1 MSRLRKHS
9 LAVIQALA
17 ISLLSGACVTASRST
32 SAEPSPQITRPGQV
46 VEPGHVP
53 AVIDRRLDGIRV
65 PFVANHGQIDRRV
78 AYYAPTFAGTLF
90 VTDAGELIYALPNRR
105 SGLALEKLSASMGS
119 DWSLTE
125 SLRDGDVRP
134 VGQER
139 SATGVSY
146 FLGNDPAGWHAHIPT
161 YDALSLGEVW
171 PGIGVSLRARGRSI
185 EKVFTVSPGA
195 SVDRIRIDVG
205 GARTL
210 TVDSAGGLVAHTE
223 PGPVRFTPPVAYQER
238 NGVRRSIPVAYA
250 VRGHE
255 YGFTAGEYDATLPLV
270 IDPLLQST
278 YLGGSAEDT
287 AYAVAI
293 HPTTGD
299 VYVAGATYSGNFP
312 KTSGGAQST
321 FGSPLFCDTRPMSDA
336 FVARLDST
344 LTTLAQSTYLGGT
357 GSDTAY
363 ALAIHPTNGDVY
375 VAGNTASSNFP
386 GTTGGA
392 QPTYA
397 SPDNPCIGGDGF
409 VARLTS
415 SLTGLTQ
422 ATYLGGSRI
431 DRAYGLAIHPATGH
445 LYVTGETSSSDFPGT
460 IGGAQVFL
468 SEPFTTNAFVA
479 RVAGDLKSLIQAS
492 YLGGGGDIAFAVG
505 IGPTTGDVYLAGY
518 TASTNFPGTI
528 GGAQPNPGGRADP
541 SIGDAFVA
549 RLPSSLTA
557 LTQATYLG
565 AWGYDRA
572 YALAIHPGTA
582 DVYVAGVTSSL
593 DFPGTAGGVQP
604 HYGWGHLYGDAFV
617 AYLSSDL
624 TLLRNATYLGGT
636 GDDRAW
642 GLAIDP
648 GTANVYVSGLTDSS
662 DFPGAIAAGTFVARL
677 NQTLTAL
684 QATSFGDSAPFGDG
698 TAKNAVTIHPS
709 TGEIY
714 VAGGTA
720 STTFP
725 QTVGGAQP
733 TYGGGISDAFVTRL
747 TFAGPL
753 MGAGATV
760 TFVTSQPPTPVTL
773 DPGLVLFQGTNLV
786 SATVSISMGFRSGDT
801 LSADTT
807 GTAIVAAYDSGSGI
821 LSLIGTDTL
830 AHYQAVLRTV
840 AFTSGITASINSRR
854 TILWHVDDGLGG
866 SNSATSTVIVV
877 RTARDFNGDG
887 RADAL
892 WRATSGDLV
901 MWLMNGGSITS
912 EIPLG
917 EVATTWTIVGIGDFN
932 NDGKADIL
940 WRDSSG
946 NVALWLMNAGTVTA
960 ALGLGNVPTTWI
972 AHVGDYNS
980 DGHADILWRDASGGG
995 VFLWLMNNGTITSNL
1010 TVGAVPT
1017 NWTIIGTGDF
1027 DGDGKTDLLWRSDAG
1042 NVSLWL
1048 MSGGTATASLGL
1060 GNIPNAWLPY
1070 IGDFDGDGRADI
1082 LWRHTASGNLALW
1095 LMREGTVLAQY
1106 GLGAVPTTWT
1116 LERVSDFNGDG
1127 RVDIL
1132 WQDSSGNVALWLMNG
1147 PSAIGVFAVR
1157 SITPGV
1163 WSTQ

>member
-65 PFVANHGQIDRRV
+65 PFVSNHGQIDRRV

-195 SVDRIRIDVG
+195 SVDRILIDVG

-409 VARLTS
+409 VARLMS
-415 SLTGLTQ
+415 ILTGLAQ
-422 ATYLGGSRI
+422 ATYLGG
-431 DRAYGLAIHPATGH
+431 
-445 LYVTGETSSSDFPGT
+445 
-460 IGGAQVFL
+460 
-468 SEPFTTNAFVA
+468 
-479 RVAGDLKSLIQAS
+479 
-492 YLGGGGDIAFAVG
+492 
-505 IGPTTGDVYLAGY
+505 
-518 TASTNFPGTI
+518 
-528 GGAQPNPGGRADP
+528 
-541 SIGDAFVA
+541 
-549 RLPSSLTA
+549 
-557 LTQATYLG
+557 
-565 AWGYDRA
+565 WGYDRA

-698 TAKNAVTIHPS
+698 SAKNAVTIHPS
-709 TGEIY
+709 TREIY

-725 QTVGGAQP
+725 QTLGGAQP

-753 MGAGATV
+753 
-760 TFVTSQPPTPVTL
+760 
-773 DPGLVLFQGTNLV
+773 
-786 SATVSISMGFRSGDT
+786 
-801 LSADTT
+801 
-807 GTAIVAAYDSGSGI
+807 
-821 LSLIGTDTL
+821 
-830 AHYQAVLRTV
+830 
-840 AFTSGITASINSRR
+840 
-854 TILWHVDDGLGG
+854 
-866 SNSATSTVIVV
+866 
-877 RTARDFNGDG
+877 
-887 RADAL
+887 
-892 WRATSGDLV
+892 
-901 MWLMNGGSITS
+901 
-912 EIPLG
+912 
-917 EVATTWTIVGIGDFN
+917 
-932 NDGKADIL
+932 
-940 WRDSSG
+940 
-946 NVALWLMNAGTVTA
+946 
-960 ALGLGNVPTTWI
+960 
-972 AHVGDYNS
+972 
-980 DGHADILWRDASGGG
+980 
-995 VFLWLMNNGTITSNL
+995 
-1010 TVGAVPT
+1010 
-1017 NWTIIGTGDF
+1017 
-1027 DGDGKTDLLWRSDAG
+1027 
-1042 NVSLWL
+1042 
-1048 MSGGTATASLGL
+1048 
-1060 GNIPNAWLPY
+1060 
-1070 IGDFDGDGRADI
+1070 
-1082 LWRHTASGNLALW
+1082 
-1095 LMREGTVLAQY
+1095 
-1106 GLGAVPTTWT
+1106 
-1116 LERVSDFNGDG
+1116 
-1127 RVDIL
+1127 
-1132 WQDSSGNVALWLMNG
+1132 
-1147 PSAIGVFAVR
+1147 
-1157 SITPGV
+1157 
-1163 WSTQ
+1163 